1 MTGQDFVSHVGA
13 FVDAVIRA
21 QTEADWVQGAVFYG
35 LLVPGEDGELLA
47 SPGVHVDLIGPV
59 VLDPGDPE
67 TGEGAVID
75 LRLHINLRLTG
86 PALQSLDETGALK
99 WQGMVAAWSTLGD
112 PDPAPNASEEALVL
126 HNVALIRPGSITT
139 PVRVWA

>member
-1 MTGQDFVSHVGA
+1 MSFVTVTDS

-21 QTEADWVQGAVFYG
+21 DTEADWVQGAVFYG

-47 SPGVHVDLIGPV
+47 SPGVHVDVIGPV
-59 VLDPGDPE
+59 MLDPGDPE

-75 LRLHINLRLTG
+75 PRLHINLRLTG

-99 WQGMVAAWSTLGD
+99 WQAMVAAWSTLGD
-112 PDPAPNASEEALVL
+112 PDPTPNANEEARIL
-126 HNVALIRPGSITT
+126 HKVALIRPDSITT